1 MIIFFEEGKL
11 GNQLFQYCGLKKYF
25 PNDNLIFFGCKDLK
39 ELFSGVFVNFFLA
52 NKYNVIYSKNDESKS
67 PASFEKFTFKLLKKT
82 IFFLVRIKVLGK
94 ITHSDSNSN
103 KFNINISRGFF
114 SKLNVAYSIFFQH
127 SDFINNVTAY
137 PILKKKLL
145 KQAKNWLKKKNIIL
159 YKQRLVFV
167 HIRRSDYLF
176 WPSSKFPA
184 FLELTWYKRAMLK
197 ISKKIYKPIFVIMSD
212 DLLYI
217 QKEFKESDSLI
228 ISNNKAAVDLAIMQ
242 MCSHGILSPS
252 TFAWWGGFF
261 SRSKKIDKNNLHFI
275 APKFWVGHR
284 IKKWFPK
291 NFYTNWISYLK

>member
-52 NKYNVIYSKNDESKS
+52 NKYNVIYSKYDKSKS

-94 ITHSDSNSN
+94 ITHSDSN
-103 KFNINISRGFF
+103 KFNLIISRGFF

-127 SDFINNVTAY
+127 SDCINNVTAY
-137 PILKKKLL
+137 PILKKK
-145 KQAKNWLKKKNIIL
+145 NIIL
-159 YKQRLVFV
+159 HKERLEFV
-167 HIRRSDYLF
+167 HIRRNDYLF

-184 FLELTWYKRAMLK
+184 SLELTWYKRAMLK
-197 ISKKIYKPIFVIMSD
+197 VSKKIYKPIFVIMSD

-228 ISNNKAAVDLAIMQ
+228 ISNNKPAVDLAIMQ

-261 SRSKKIDKNNLHFI
+261 SRSKKIDKNNLYFI

-284 IKKWFPK
+284 IKKWLPK